1 MSRPLPQVS
10 ACPECAGPVVVS
22 FEYWQPG
29 LIAHNATWVCPHC
42 DARVELG
49 FVGRITSVAK
59 GSPPRAADSAWSPS
73 TPVGRSA

>member
-59 GSPPRAADSAWSPS
+59 GSPPRAADSA
-73 TPVGRSA
+73 